1 MGFFAFSICNLQNK
15 WYNTYMSK
23 TQHTIP
29 THEADIEFKDSDEGC
44 VWRMRVRCLGDSY
57 DNFVILQVQRDE
69 EAAITSSPQTLF
81 VLSDLG
87 KWLKTYIQ
95 AEIKRNWLE
104 KSGRSLKTS

>member
-1 MGFFAFSICNLQNK
+1 MTLTPTLAD
-15 WYNTYMSK
+15 NTTMSNA
-23 TQHTIP
+23 QHTIP
-29 THEADIEFKDSDEGC
+29 AHEADIEFKDSDEGC
-44 VWRMRVRCLGDSY
+44 IWRMRVRCLGDSFS
-57 DNFVILQVQRDE
+57 NFVILKAQRDDE
-69 EAAITSSPQTLF
+69 LAISTSPQTLF